1 MPLSD
6 RAIEVLRI
14 RQAISDNT
22 DIIFPSPRGNVLSD
36 MALTKFLRT
45 HKAASDTPTRVATA
59 HGFRSSF
66 RNWAFETGVHRD
78 LVERALS
85 HSVRSAVKAA
95 YHRTD
100 LFEQRRSVMQSWA
113 DHVIRAM

>member
-45 HKAASDTPTRVATA
+45 HKAASDTLGRVATS
-59 HGFRSSF
+59 HGFRASF
-66 RNWAFETGVHRD
+66 RDWASEAGVQRD
-78 LVERALS
+78 LAERALS
-85 HSVRSAVKAA
+85 HAVRSAVEAA

-100 LFEQRRSVMQSWA
+100 LLEQRRSVMQAWA
-113 DHVIRAM
+113 DHVIGAT